1 MFVKRSEFHRSS
13 IPALLDVR
21 RRGLRLTIGRTTV
34 NGQFRCRLFHTGIVK
49 VEMSESSA
57 RFPRVDPVTID
68 ISEGARNEDSTQDR
82 TRKLDRL
89 EAMTMAEL
97 HWMPAYELA
106 AMMRRRE
113 LKPSEL
119 MAATIARIE
128 TLNPKFNAFCA
139 LRSEAAMSEA
149 KAMDGR
155 LARGDEVGP
164 LAGLPLAVKD
174 LEGVT
179 GMATTFGSVPFKDNQ
194 AQEDSIEVA
203 RLRAAG
209 AIVIGKTNTPEF
221 GFTAFTRNLLFGVSR
236 NPWNP
241 DRTPGG
247 SSGGSSAAI
256 ASGMVPLATA
266 SDWGGSIRIPA
277 CYTGSFGIKSTQGLI
292 PARARLGMTQWVD
305 FAVVGPITRTVRDAA
320 TYLDATV
327 GYHPSDPSSL
337 PRPVHSFVDNLEK
350 LPKRLKVAF
359 HPDFGHPIDSDVR
372 DEVERAAAAFKE
384 MGHELTVLEEP
395 VIETATAWRTIGAF
409 QSLADLGAYIERN
422 ESEFGRS
429 FVASVKAAAKIT
441 ARDYGDAYRIRTQFN
456 EWLRGVFERFDLLLT
471 PTLPTEAFNALGPP
485 PKEIDGTP
493 INDAMQSLIF
503 SYPFNFSGHPAAS
516 VRAGFGAHGLP
527 CGLQIVAERH
537 RDDLVM
543 QAAYAYEQARPWNHR
558 WPHV

>member
-1 MFVKRSEFHRSS
+1 MKIRDWIE
-13 IPALLDVR
+13 AVR
-21 RRGLRLTIGRTTV
+21 GKSG
-34 NGQFRCRLFHTGIVK
+34 GI
-49 VEMSESSA
+49 EM
-57 RFPRVDPVTID
+57 T
-68 ISEGARNEDSTQDR
+68 
-82 TRKLDRL
+82 
-89 EAMTMAEL
+89 EL
-97 HWMPAYELA
+97 HWMAAHELA
-106 AMMRRRE
+106 ALMRRRE

-128 TLNPKFNAFCA
+128 ALNPRFNAFCA
-139 LRSEAAMSEA
+139 MRSEAAMSEA
-149 KAMDGR
+149 RAIDER
-155 LARGDEVGP
+155 IARGDEVGP

-174 LEGVT
+174 LEGVA
-179 GMATTFGSVPFKDNQ
+179 GMVTTFGSVPFKNNVAHQ
-194 AQEDSIEVA
+194 DSIEVA

-277 CYTGSFGIKSTQGLI
+277 CYTGAFGIKSTQGLI
-292 PARARLGMTQWVD
+292 PARPRLGMTQWVG

-320 TYLDATV
+320 LYLDATV

-337 PRPVHSFVDNLEK
+337 PHPGYSFASTLEK
-350 LPKRLKVAF
+350 LPPRLKVAF
-359 HPDFGHPIDSDVR
+359 HPDFGCPIDPDVR
-372 DEVERAAAAFKE
+372 REVERAAAAFKE

-395 VIETATAWRTIGAF
+395 VMETARAWRTIGSF
-409 QSLADLGAYIERN
+409 QSAADLDCYIAGHEDD
-422 ESEFGRS
+422 FGRS
-429 FVASVKAAAKIT
+429 FLAALHAGAEVT
-441 ARDYGDAYRIRTQFN
+441 AREYGDAYRVRTQFN
-456 EWLRGVFERFDLLLT
+456 EWMRAVFERFDLLLT
-471 PTLPTEAFNALGPP
+471 PTLPTEAFNAAGPP
-485 PKEIDGTP
+485 PKEIDGAILDDP
-493 INDAMQSLIF
+493 MQSLTF

-516 VRAGFGAHGLP
+516 VRAGLGAHGLP

-543 QAAYAYEQARPWNHR
+543 QAAYAYEQARPWNNR
-558 WPHV
+558 WPKI

>member
-1 MFVKRSEFHRSS
+1 
-13 IPALLDVR
+13 
-21 RRGLRLTIGRTTV
+21 
-34 NGQFRCRLFHTGIVK
+34 
-49 VEMSESSA
+49 
-57 RFPRVDPVTID
+57 
-68 ISEGARNEDSTQDR
+68 
-82 TRKLDRL
+82 
-89 EAMTMAEL
+89 MAEL
-97 HWMPAYELA
+97 HWMPAHELA

-128 TLNPKFNAFCA
+128 ALNPKFNAFCA
-139 LRSEAAMSEA
+139 MRSEAAMAEA
-149 KAMDGR
+149 RAMDER
-155 LARGDEVGP
+155 IARGEGVGP
-164 LAGLPLAVKD
+164 LAGLPLGVKD
-174 LEGVT
+174 LEDVA
-179 GMATTFGSVPFKDNQ
+179 GMATTFGSAPFKNNL
-194 AQEDSIEVA
+194 ATEDSIEVA

-221 GFTAFTRNLLFGVSR
+221 GHTAFTRNLLFGVSR

-277 CYTGSFGIKSTQGLI
+277 CYTGAFGIKSTQGLI

-305 FAVVGPITRTVRDAA
+305 FAVVGPITRTVRDSAL
-320 TYLDATV
+320 YLDATV

-337 PRPVHSFVDNLEK
+337 PHPGHSFTTTLEK
-350 LPKRLKVAF
+350 LPRRLKVAF
-359 HPDFGHPIDSDVR
+359 HPDFGRPIGADVR
-372 DEVERAAAAFKE
+372 HEVERAAAAFKE

-395 VIETATAWRTIGAF
+395 VIETSYAWRTIGAF
-409 QSLADLGAYIERN
+409 QSLADLGGYIAGHEN
-422 ESEFGRS
+422 EFGRS
-429 FVASVKAAAKIT
+429 FIAGVSAAAQIT

-456 EWLRGVFERFDLLLT
+456 EWMRGVFERFDLLLT
-471 PTLPTEAFNALGPP
+471 PMLPTVAFNASGPP

-493 INDAMQSLIF
+493 LDDVMQSLTF

-543 QAAYAYEQARPWNHR
+543 QAAYAYEQARPWNNR
-558 WPHV
+558 WPNV